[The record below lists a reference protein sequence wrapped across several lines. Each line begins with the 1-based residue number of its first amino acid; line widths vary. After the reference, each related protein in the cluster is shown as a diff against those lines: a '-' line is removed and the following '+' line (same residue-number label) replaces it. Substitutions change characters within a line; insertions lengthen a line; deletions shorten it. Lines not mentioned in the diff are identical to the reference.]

1 MQTTRQ
7 VPVTT
12 DVHIGG
18 GAPIVL
24 IAGPCA
30 IESRQHALETAQAL
44 NDVAT
49 VAGIPFIYKSS
60 YDKANRTSIDG
71 YRGPGLDAGLNI
83 LQQVRETI
91 GVPVLSDVHEVDQ
104 VAVAAEV
111 LDVLQIPAFL
121 CRQTDLLLAV
131 GRTGKP
137 VNVKKG
143 QFLAPWDMQHAAEK
157 IASTGNHHLLL
168 TERGASFGYNNL
180 VVDMRSLAI
189 MRTFGYPVVFDATHS
204 VQLPGGAGAASS
216 GQREFVP
223 ALTRAAVGMGIDA
236 LFMEVHPDPD
246 RAPSDGPNML
256 KLADL
261 PALLAQVQAIDAIVR
276 QAGERPLRPP
286 EE

>member
-1 MQTTRQ
+1 MQTTQ
-7 VPVTT
+7 EVTIAAG
-12 DVHIGG
+12 VRVGG
-18 GAPIVL
+18 GAPLVL

-30 IESRQHALETAQAL
+30 IESQQHALETAHAL
-44 NDVAT
+44 KEVAAA
-49 VAGIPFIYKSS
+49 AGVPFVYKSS
-60 YDKANRTSIDG
+60 FDKANRTAGDS
-71 YRGPGLDAGLNI
+71 YRGPGLSAGLAI
-83 LQQVRETI
+83 LQRVREEV

-104 VAVAAEV
+104 VAPAAEV

-121 CRQTDLLLAV
+121 CRQTDLVLAA

-143 QFLAPWDMQHAAEK
+143 QFLAPWDMQHVAEK
-157 IASTGNHHLLL
+157 LVSTGNQRVLL

-180 VVDMRSLAI
+180 VADMRSVAI

-204 VQLPGGAGAASS
+204 VQLPGGAGRASS
-216 GQREFVP
+216 GERQFVP
-223 ALTRAAVGMGIDA
+223 ALARAAVGVGVDA

-276 QAGERPLRPP
+276 RAE
-286 EE
+286 